1 MATVEERASTTSA
14 ASGSRIT
21 PTPAGMVIPRV
32 FSTEGV
38 CPFDE
43 LEWDL
48 RTAEIKDERG
58 RVIFQQTGC
67 EVPRFRTQLATNVV
81 ASKYFYGEIN
91 TPERETSVRQ
101 LVYRVTRTIADW
113 GRSDGYFA
121 TAEDAERFH
130 DELTAL
136 CVNQYGSFNSPVWF
150 NVGLYHQYGI
160 PHMAPQITGGWD
172 DETRS
177 IVKEAESAYQYPQAS
192 ACFIQSVAD
201 DMQDIMRLATSE
213 AMLFK
218 YGSGT
223 GSDLSSL
230 RSSQEKLAGGGK
242 PSGPVSFMRV
252 YDAIASVI
260 KSGGKTR
267 RAAKMQTLK
276 VWHPDILEFIEC
288 KTKEEKKA
296 RTLIHSGY
304 EANFNGEAYSSVL
317 FQNANLSVRATDA
330 FLRAAEGDK
339 EWNTRAVTTG
349 RPMGTFS
356 AKLLLDKIA
365 DGTWFCGDSNT

>member
-1 MATVEERASTTSA
+1 MGCQNGGDQGRARA
-14 ASGSRIT
+14 
-21 PTPAGMVIPRV
+21 
-32 FSTEGV
+32 
-38 CPFDE
+38 C
-43 LEWDL
+43 DL
-48 RTAEIKDERG
+48 RANQLRSAEIVD
-58 RVIFQQTGC
+58 
-67 EVPRFRTQLATNVV
+67 QLATNVV
-81 ASKYFYGEIN
+81 ASKYFYGELN
-91 TPERETSVRQ
+91 TPERENSVRQ
-101 LVYRVTRTIADW
+101 LVNRVTRTIADW

-121 TAEDAERFH
+121 TTADAERFH

-150 NVGLYHQYGI
+150 NVGLYHEYGI
-160 PHMAPQITGGWD
+160 AGPANNWRWD

-177 IVKEAESAYQYPQAS
+177 IIKAESAYQYPQAS

-288 KTKEEKKA
+288 KTKEEQKA
-296 RTLIHSGY
+296 RTLIRSGY
-304 EANFNGEAYSSVL
+304 EANFNGEAYSSVM

-330 FLRAAEGDK
+330 FLRAAEADTK
-339 EWNTRAVTTG
+339 WTTRAVTTG

-356 AKLLLDKIA
+356 GKASPRQDRRGNLVLRGPWHAVRRHDSALAHLPEHGA
-365 DGTWFCGDSNT
+365 DQLVESLQ